1 MKRQRTVYI
10 MVSLVTLI
18 GMTFSAC
25 NFPLLNPPGQTS
37 FDQAHLMMIT
47 SRGLLDLY
55 TPPVITASNSGS
67 SPEIAS
73 LFFDP
78 RLLTTLEQLNQ
89 QKALALEYQR
99 LAAAA
104 ERSGNQVL
112 YEKWT
117 GKAQEHLAAADKLE
131 QARAEWRRRHRFF
144 PAISRGIKGFT
155 RAIGQVLD
163 FAIRNIAE
171 SIKTRFE
178 AYIQEIR
185 AFLANPI
192 RYAFD
197 VALNRQL
204 EIIKNQFM
212 DRLGPFFGE
221 RAYNLIRLDQR
232 AWRVEGQLFNTR
244 TPRPSRTPKT
254 PQPTKA
260 EATTTVPTATE
271 GAIPPNVVGAWHGA
285 ACDEAEGAYA
295 YRWSLDLMKDPS
307 TDQVMGTLKFHD
319 CPGGGRG
326 LFRVVGTTQT
336 GSVINLS
343 GTLRDGAGGLY
354 QTLKDQI
361 SASSTLE
368 FTFDSS
374 AGEIEPNFAP

>member
-1 MKRQRTVYI
+1 MKRQRTVFMI
-10 MVSLVTLI
+10 ITLVTLI

-25 NFPLLNPPGQTS
+25 NFPLFNPPGQTS

-55 TPPVITASNSGS
+55 TPPEVTASHSGS
-67 SPEIAS
+67 SPAMAS

-104 ERSGNQVL
+104 ERSGNQFL
-112 YEKWT
+112 NDKWT
-117 GKAQEHLAAADKLE
+117 GKAQEHLAAAEKLE
-131 QARAEWRRRHRFF
+131 EARAEWRRRHRFF

-163 FAIRNIAE
+163 YAIRNIAE
-171 SIKTRFE
+171 NIKTRFE

-185 AFLANPI
+185 SFLANPV
-192 RYAFD
+192 RYAFN

-204 EIIKNQFM
+204 EIIKNQFI

-232 AWRVEGQLFNTR
+232 AWKVEGQLFNTR
-244 TPRPSRTPKT
+244 TPRPTRTLKT
-254 PQPTKA
+254 PQPFKA
-260 EATTTVPTATE
+260 ESTPTAPSATE
-271 GAIPPNVVGAWHGA
+271 GRISPNIVGAWHGKV
-285 ACDEAEGAYA
+285 CNEAEGAYT

-307 TDQVMGTLKFHD
+307 ADQVMGSLRFHD

-326 LFRVVGTTQT
+326 LFQVVGTTQS
-336 GSVINLS
+336 GSVISLS
-343 GTLRDGAGGLY
+343 GSLKEGRGDLY
-354 QTLKDQI
+354 QILQDQV
-361 SASSTLE
+361 SGSGTLE

-374 AGEIEPNFAP
+374 TGEIKPNFAP